1 MDNEISD
8 KIVEVIGKILMLL
21 GEKGVIKCA
30 LEGETIAV
38 EIGCERT
45 GQLIGR
51 GGRLL
56 EALQHIVQRIV
67 GRSFAG
73 REIES
78 IIIDVDGYRRRR
90 EDELSQMARDIAERV
105 SRSGK
110 SELLQPMS
118 AWERK
123 IIHVAVQGSE
133 NLESQSEDSALGR
146 SVRIRPKS
154 RDHRRGLKKE
164 L

>member
-1 MDNEISD
+1 MDREVSE
-8 KIVEVIGKILMLL
+8 KIIEVIGKILTLL
-21 GEKGVIKCA
+21 GEKAKIKCA

-38 EIGCERT
+38 DIGCERT

-51 GGRLL
+51 GGRIL

-73 REIES
+73 RDIES

-90 EDELSQMARDIAERV
+90 EEELSQMARDIAERV

-110 SELLQPMS
+110 SELLKPMS

-123 IIHVAVQGSE
+123 IIHMAVKASE
-133 NLESQSEDSALGR
+133 NLESQSEDSDSGR

-154 RDHRRGLKKE
+154 RDCRRGLKE
-164 L
+164 EQ